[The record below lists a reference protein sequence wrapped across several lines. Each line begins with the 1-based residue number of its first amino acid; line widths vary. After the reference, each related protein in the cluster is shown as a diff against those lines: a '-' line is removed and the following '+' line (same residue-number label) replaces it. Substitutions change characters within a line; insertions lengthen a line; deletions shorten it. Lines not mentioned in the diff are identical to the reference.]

1 MDLKKLRKVR
11 IKTLVLSML
20 GPSIIILGSISTIF
34 FLNTTWVLVVGIVMI
49 ILLFIIS
56 VFISQPLLDNYKKI
70 IFQESLKDFLNI
82 ESNNFHSSLKES
94 YLYENSLISLS
105 SNEYIETT
113 NYMKLKNNDV
123 EFYTADFTIS
133 ISKKRKKTQGGSVKT
148 SGYWFLINFNNNY
161 NYYYNILTKSK
172 ENILLIKK
180 LEKNGKKIMAKSE
193 KFNSNFVVFTDKK
206 NQTKYL
212 EDKIVTSILKVKEFL
227 KDDISLCIEKNH
239 LHGVVLNKIMPFEP
253 SLKKDIDKN
262 QIDDLRKKYKIIS
275 SFVNFNLEN

>member
-133 ISKKRKKTQGGSVKT
+133 ISKKMKKTQGGSLKT

-161 NYYYNILTKSK
+161 NYSYNILTKSK

-180 LEKNGKKIMAKSE
+180 LEKNGKKILAKSE
-193 KFNSNFVVFTDKK
+193 KFNSNFIVFTDKK